1 MVKTLH
7 PLQGMQV
14 QSPARALRSYM
25 LCGAAKKKK
34 TGKSVNLS
42 RPTWGGLLEEM
53 LDCSFPH
60 AL

>member
-34 TGKSVNLS
+34 QESL
-42 RPTWGGLLEEM
+42 
-53 LDCSFPH
+53 
-60 AL
+60 

>member
-25 LCGAAKKKK
+25 LCGAAKKKNRK
-34 TGKSVNLS
+34 VCEPKQAHLG
-42 RPTWGGLLEEM
+42 R
-53 LDCSFPH
+53 
-60 AL
+60 AA